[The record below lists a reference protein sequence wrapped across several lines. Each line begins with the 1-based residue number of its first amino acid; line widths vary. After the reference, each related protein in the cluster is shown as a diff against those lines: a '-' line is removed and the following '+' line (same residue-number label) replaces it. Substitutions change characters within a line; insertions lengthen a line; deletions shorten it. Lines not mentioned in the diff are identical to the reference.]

1 MLKLKVFVRLLNP
14 WSLSLLFTVIKLS
27 MSMRLGR
34 VIQHARQ
41 VRGRTCVGRL
51 TPLRDGDFGYLFG
64 HAAGNSPATALKK
77 VAHYADVSD

>member
-1 MLKLKVFVRLLNP
+1 M
-14 WSLSLLFTVIKLS
+14 LFTVIKLS

-64 HAAGNSPATALKK
+64 REPGLFPATALKK
-77 VAHYADVSD
+77 VAHYADVSF

>member
-1 MLKLKVFVRLLNP
+1 LNP

-64 HAAGNSPATALKK
+64 REPGLFPATALKK
-77 VAHYADVSD
+77 VAHYADVSF

>member
-1 MLKLKVFVRLLNP
+1 
-14 WSLSLLFTVIKLS
+14 

-64 HAAGNSPATALKK
+64 HEAGNQPRHYPEKSGALCRRQRLIARVCIAFMKIECPLRP
-77 VAHYADVSD
+77 VQ

>member
-1 MLKLKVFVRLLNP
+1 
-14 WSLSLLFTVIKLS
+14 
-27 MSMRLGR
+27 MSMRLSR

-64 HAAGNSPATALKK
+64 HEAGNIPLPLPLKK
-77 VAHYADVSD
+77 WRIMQTSAPDRQSLHCIYVNWMSAQPNSTIS

>member
-1 MLKLKVFVRLLNP
+1 
-14 WSLSLLFTVIKLS
+14 
-27 MSMRLGR
+27 MRLGR

-64 HAAGNSPATALKK
+64 REPGLFPATALKK
-77 VAHYADVSD
+77 VAHYADVSF

>member
-1 MLKLKVFVRLLNP
+1 
-14 WSLSLLFTVIKLS
+14 

-64 HAAGNSPATALKK
+64 REPGLFPATALKK
-77 VAHYADVSD
+77 VAHYADVSF